1 MNNNKEN
8 QILVKMASGV
18 SSEDEYY
25 TKALLEICQNKTPFW
40 NWSAGL
46 FQEHW
51 MLYHKMFAEFYIF
64 WLLKCAF
71 IRIIPSIQILWILML
86 IPCGLYGNKFLFDSL
101 KRKINGGYLLL
112 PQYKTTDIAF
122 VFLMLTG
129 IFLLCITVSMEI
141 EGFRGNGWV
150 SLILIGIPILIYV
163 IVKTIIFPIRDKIRA
178 TSYKKAS

>member
-1 MNNNKEN
+1 MNNIDDKTLIE
-8 QILVKMASGV
+8 MASGV
-18 SSEDEYY
+18 STEDEYY
-25 TKALLEICQNKTPFW
+25 TKALHEISQNKTPFW

-46 FQEHW
+46 FQEYW
-51 MLYHKMFAEFYIF
+51 LLYHKMFAEFYIF

-71 IRIIPSIQILWILML
+71 IMIIPSIKILSILML
-86 IPCGLYGNKFLFDSL
+86 ILCGLYGNKFLFDSL

-129 IFLLCITVSMEI
+129 ICLLCLTVGMEI
-141 EGFRGNGWV
+141 GGFRGNGDV
-150 SLILIGIPILIYV
+150 SLILVGIPILIYA
-163 IVKTIIFPIRDKIRA
+163 IIKTIIFPLRDKIRA